1 MAHPSKNTP
10 KNLYYVDTTTQLDAP
25 SGRHFFSITSVDGGT
40 ATVTGGGIFEYLAAN
55 GGNGTHLAADGTTL
69 GATHDA
75 GYYEALPTT
84 DVDISLGA
92 GQTVFGR
99 FTSVTAGSGDKFLV
113 YA

>member
-25 SGRHFFSITSVDGGT
+25 SGRHFFSITSIDGGT

-69 GATHDA
+69 GPSHVA

-84 DVDISLGA
+84 DVSISLGA

-99 FTSVTAGSGDKFLV
+99 FTSITAGSGDKFLV